1 MKEGREAAKSYG
13 SEAEADGS
21 PWLAM
26 LAAVAATTAEVGFGL
41 LAGGGVN
48 CSSSG
53 EGARCGGAEGD

>member
-1 MKEGREAAKSYG
+1 M
-13 SEAEADGS
+13 
-21 PWLAM
+21 LA
-26 LAAVAATTAEVGFGL
+26 AAVAAATAAEVGFGL